1 MARELLEYYQREL
14 ALLYEQ
20 AEDFSAEFGGVAD
33 RLGGLTKEKMDPGLK
48 GLLEGSAYLAA
59 RVQLKL
65 KSEFSEFTAALLDQ
79 LLPNYL
85 APTPSSVLV
94 QAVPN
99 HENPN
104 LAQGLVHAAGE
115 YIDAT
120 YVERERRVSCRYR
133 LGGDLVVWPLRIERA
148 DYFAGPAPLQAMGLE
163 VLPGTVAGL
172 RLNLMHRTSNPAKD
186 TPETRP
192 SNAPFSTLTLD
203 QLSVHLVGNS
213 IDRDALYEQLFAH
226 CRRITLRYDDAHG
239 DPIFVPLP
247 LKSLVQVGFEEAD
260 ALLPSDERSFYGFD
274 ILREF
279 FTFPA
284 KFQGFRLHGLRAF
297 FGKIQAPIVDI
308 LFEFDAVISRLASV
322 VTSAQFALYAAP
334 ASNLFEMQCTRIPIN
349 RAEHEHQVVADRS
362 RWLDYEVHRIVDVFA
377 HYPGQ
382 QEKERVFPLYC
393 LPTNARHPDTALYFT
408 GRRLPRQ
415 PTAREK
421 RFGSQTSYA
430 GTETFV
436 SLFEPA
442 NVSDANRVKELSVR
456 AMVSNRHLTEQLPVG
471 DTGADFRL
479 TNDTSVALKCIAG
492 PTPPRDSIIHVERR
506 QREATHP
513 GPIMWRLINFLTMS
527 HLGLVDRGPDDKAG
541 GLRELLTLFA
551 DITDMLTE
559 RQLRGIVSISSRPIV
574 RRLRQE
580 TGFNA
585 ARGVEISVTFDEKAF
600 EETGVMFLGAA
611 LDRFFAEYSSI
622 NSFTETVIVS
632 VQRGMV
638 VRWPP
643 RSGMGR
649 AL

>member
-1 MARELLEYYQREL
+1 
-14 ALLYEQ
+14 
-20 AEDFSAEFGGVAD
+20 
-33 RLGGLTKEKMDPGLK
+33 
-48 GLLEGSAYLAA
+48 
-59 RVQLKL
+59 
-65 KSEFSEFTAALLDQ
+65 
-79 LLPNYL
+79 
-85 APTPSSVLV
+85 
-94 QAVPN
+94 
-99 HENPN
+99 
-104 LAQGLVHAAGE
+104 
-115 YIDAT
+115 
-120 YVERERRVSCRYR
+120 
-133 LGGDLVVWPLRIERA
+133 
-148 DYFAGPAPLQAMGLE
+148 
-163 VLPGTVAGL
+163 
-172 RLNLMHRTSNPAKD
+172 
-186 TPETRP
+186 
-192 SNAPFSTLTLD
+192 
-203 QLSVHLVGNS
+203 
-213 IDRDALYEQLFAH
+213 
-226 CRRITLRYDDAHG
+226 
-239 DPIFVPLP
+239 
-247 LKSLVQVGFEEAD
+247 
-260 ALLPSDERSFYGFD
+260 
-274 ILREF
+274 
-279 FTFPA
+279 
-284 KFQGFRLHGLRAF
+284 
-297 FGKIQAPIVDI
+297 
-308 LFEFDAVISRLASV
+308 
-322 VTSAQFALYAAP
+322 
-334 ASNLFEMQCTRIPIN
+334 
-349 RAEHEHQVVADRS
+349 VVADRS

-382 QEKERVFPLYC
+382 QEKERVFPLYS

-559 RQLRGIVSISSRPIV
+559 RQMRGIVSISSRPIV